1 LVTEQ
6 NRRNNVKRNA
16 ILTTACVCLLD
27 KYIISCGEN
36 KLLLKHTNQLPL
48 PNLYRVFFFL

>member
-1 LVTEQ
+1 MTEQ